1 MGNIIILSLIV
12 VLLVI
17 VVLSVVVFAYDVYK
31 YPICSRCGHNLYA
44 KRIKGKIICGVH
56 GEC

>member
-1 MGNIIILSLIV
+1 MGNVIIILILSLIV
-12 VLLVI
+12 ALLAAW
-17 VVLSVVVFAYDVYK
+17 FAYGIYK
-31 YPICSRCGHNLYA
+31 YPICSSCGHNLYA